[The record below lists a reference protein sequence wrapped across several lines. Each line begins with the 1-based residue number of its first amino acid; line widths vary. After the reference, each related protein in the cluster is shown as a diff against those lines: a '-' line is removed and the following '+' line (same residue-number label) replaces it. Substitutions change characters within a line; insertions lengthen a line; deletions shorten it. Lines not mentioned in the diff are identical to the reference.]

1 MSGSDDG
8 GEHVGVGSDLDDDV
22 KKKVVDTDD
31 ESESG
36 TEDSDTTSEQSAS
49 GLTAATKTMF
59 LHTAPVPSAATEPR
73 ATCDLAPRRNLAPLW
88 SDEYF
93 IVGDHPNEH
102 VQVRVK
108 SVWHDELAGDW
119 PMTKQLQP
127 GKYGETRAD
136 PVRCLLLLR
145 AWALWLSLIHI

>member
-1 MSGSDDG
+1 MYKRQDDDG
-8 GEHVGVGSDLDDDV
+8 GDRTKADDDLDDDV

-36 TEDSDTTSEQSAS
+36 TEDSDTASEQSAPD
-49 GLTAATKTMF
+49 LKAATKTMF
-59 LHTAPVPSAATEPR
+59 LHTAPVPSAAAEPR
-73 ATCDLAPRRNLAPLW
+73 ATGDLAPRRNLPPLW

-93 IVGDHPNEH
+93 IVGNHPGEH

-119 PMTKQLQP
+119 PMTKQVQP
-127 GKYGETRAD
+127 SKYGETRGD
-136 PVRCLLLLR
+136 PVRCLLL
-145 AWALWLSLIHI
+145 